1 MSVSVSTAPL
11 VRHED
16 FCPVV
21 DKKAEPRMESFPYLG
36 DDPATG
42 RSRATHRVTR
52 CLDCGAA
59 HYQPIG
65 A

>member
-1 MSVSVSTAPL
+1 MPVTTMPA

-21 DKKAEPRMESFPYLG
+21 AKEQDPRMESFPYLG

-42 RSRATHRVTR
+42 RTVPTHMVTR

-59 HYQPIG
+59 SYKQIG